1 MPFVGFVRFVGGAI
15 AGAKPVQLLWLV
27 ESCYLVLFAATVISV
42 LRSNQGMVVEGVAW
56 LLYLTLA
63 VMLDNNVW
71 IEDWSFL
78 RVLSEFY
85 LFGALLLLAS
95 RSSSVIPAFAGSLT
109 LWVVL
114 FLAKGLE

>member
-1 MPFVGFVRFVGGAI
+1 
-15 AGAKPVQLLWLV
+15 V
-27 ESCYLVLFAATVISV
+27 ESCYLVLFAATVIGV
-42 LRSNQGMVVEGVAW
+42 LRSGKAMVAERVAW
-56 LLYLTLA
+56 LLFLALA
-63 VMLDNNVW
+63 VMLDNKVW

-95 RSSSVIPAFAGSLT
+95 RSWSVIPAFAGSLT
-109 LWVVL
+109 LWLVL